1 MKIKSKKDKYRH
13 IYQKFK
19 NDKKTEGYSL
29 DGIYEVFLPF
39 WYCKQKIVVEKDVEL
54 DRFSKILLELVHNG
68 IDKHSEI
75 CGFLGIEEDD
85 FVTMQFHYLIK
96 NELLDEVI
104 EDVNLTYQITHE
116 GISFL
121 KKKKKIANIETVDFE
136 YFYND
141 LSMEMLD
148 IVDYKY
154 LYNDM
159 SKEYFNP
166 NSPIDKNRSK
176 KRTKNF
182 TGYKVLQTH
191 KLNLNDKN
199 VIPHK
204 NKPLLSNIKQ
214 ADFAQFFNKQMTDS
228 SFYDYED
235 NKIEAHKRAIL
246 FLLLDYINE
255 EEQHIIEIR
264 QFRNSVRDYNGNVLE
279 EKLTKAASKY
289 LKNNNTFLN
298 DLKHSVV

>member
-1 MKIKSKKDKYRH
+1 MKTKSNKKKYQH
-13 IYQKFK
+13 IYEKFK
-19 NDKKTEGYSL
+19 NDKKTEGYRL
-29 DGIYEVFLPF
+29 DGIYEVYFPF

-75 CGFLGIEEDD
+75 CRFLGIEEDD

-96 NELLDEVI
+96 NELLEEII
-104 EDVNLTYQITHE
+104 EDGNLSYRITHE

-121 KKKKKIANIETVDFE
+121 KNKKKIPNIETVDFE
-136 YFYND
+136 YFYDD

-148 IVDYKY
+148 IVDYRY

-159 SKEYFNP
+159 SKDYFNP
-166 NSPIDKNRSK
+166 NSPIDKNLSQKRK
-176 KRTKNF
+176 KKF

-191 KLNLNDKN
+191 KLNLGGKN
-199 VIPHK
+199 AIPHK
-204 NKPLLSNIKQ
+204 NRPMLSNIKQ
-214 ADFAQFFNKQMTDS
+214 SDFAQFFNKQMKNS
-228 SFYDYED
+228 SFYDYDD

-264 QFRNSVRDYNGNVLE
+264 QFKNSVRDFTGNVFE

-289 LKNNNTFLN
+289 LKDNASFLN
-298 DLKHSVV
+298 ELKNAVA